1 MLGDYMDSK
10 GFTIVELVAI
20 LLVLAAITFISFS
33 SIKNLLKSDNDKK
46 YTAMV
51 EDLCYAG
58 KSYISANRQD
68 FDELDVIGGETI
80 IQIDELI
87 AYGSVNDDAKNPKTG
102 ESIMEDSL
110 KFTVLQ
116 DYSLDCQYIEN

>member
-1 MLGDYMDSK
+1 MDSK